1 MNDDFEWL
9 DYDEESEAP
18 VEKRRG
24 RLSRFVP
31 GFLRRRRTG
40 SNETSKAESEAPVEN
55 RRGRLSRFVPGFL
68 RRRRANSNDTSKA
81 ESDSNARRGLFRF
94 IPRFFRRRGAAPS
107 EVSAADLALQM
118 GDRPVEEL
126 DDRLQALRG
135 RASSRTQEDSD
146 TARQALYDVDE
157 VLVTPE
163 IIHRPGGVISP
174 LALSKAQQEQVELL
188 RDMVGVNEQP
198 ASEDSSGGRFSR
210 PTNIFS
216 LASVPQLLISLVMLL
231 ALALPFVSSGF
242 GEGEMPPTEFGSDRP
257 ATNTAFNLLDNLT
270 QDDFVLVAFEY
281 GPTAAG
287 ELDAVSD
294 IILRHLFAQGAKPI
308 IVSGNPIALVHAR
321 NVINEI
327 RRSVAPVNTTLEENK
342 DYFFLRFLS
351 GGALGL
357 RDLSRNFGSIVTIS
371 ATGKPTG
378 LAMTSLEEL
387 SLIVLIAERADDIR
401 NWAEQVATETRTH
414 FVAATGHAAQPLSQ
428 PYADQ
433 FDAIFGLIVGFRDAY
448 TYGEMLDSIY
458 GDYDPPRVTAGPSP
472 TPTTTATA
480 TATPTATTTPEP
492 AATATATPT
501 ETPPP
506 PPTATP
512 TEEQEPVVE
521 PLAVEPLASETPL
534 LNPVVEVITAG
545 LVNIRRSPT
554 TTSDILALARAGDIY
569 PVLGENE
576 DGAWINILLPDGVG
590 GWIASFLVE
599 QYLAPAGA
607 TGGAGE
613 DSADAGGRRTV
624 LRLSFGLQ
632 MGKNRPRF
640 YQADQP
646 IPGDRAEFVVLRD
659 QRQDVARLDAMTLG
673 TIAAVLI
680 ILSGN
685 MFYAFRALAR
695 RRRDT
700 RNR

>member
-18 VEKRRG
+18 VENRRG

-31 GFLRRRRTG
+31 GFLRRRRAG

-188 RDMVGVNEQP
+188 RDMVGVTEQP
-198 ASEDSSGGRFSR
+198 ASEESSGGRFSR
-210 PTNIFS
+210 PANIFS

-294 IILRHLFAQGAKPI
+294 IILRHLFAQ
-308 IVSGNPIALVHAR
+308 
-321 NVINEI
+321 
-327 RRSVAPVNTTLEENK
+327 APNQ
-342 DYFFLRFLS
+342 LS
-351 GGALGL
+351 
-357 RDLSRNFGSIVTIS
+357 S
-371 ATGKPTG
+371 
-378 LAMTSLEEL
+378 
-387 SLIVLIAERADDIR
+387 
-401 NWAEQVATETRTH
+401 
-414 FVAATGHAAQPLSQ
+414 AATQL
-428 PYADQ
+428 
-433 FDAIFGLIVGFRDAY
+433 RWC
-448 TYGEMLDSIY
+448 M
-458 GDYDPPRVTAGPSP
+458 R
-472 TPTTTATA
+472 ATSS
-480 TATPTATTTPEP
+480 T
-492 AATATATPT
+492 
-501 ETPPP
+501 
-506 PPTATP
+506 
-512 TEEQEPVVE
+512 
-521 PLAVEPLASETPL
+521 
-534 LNPVVEVITAG
+534 
-545 LVNIRRSPT
+545 RS
-554 TTSDILALARAGDIY
+554 
-569 PVLGENE
+569 
-576 DGAWINILLPDGVG
+576 GVR
-590 GWIASFLVE
+590 W
-599 QYLAPAGA
+599 
-607 TGGAGE
+607 
-613 DSADAGGRRTV
+613 
-624 LRLSFGLQ
+624 RL
-632 MGKNRPRF
+632 
-640 YQADQP
+640 
-646 IPGDRAEFVVLRD
+646 
-659 QRQDVARLDAMTLG
+659 
-673 TIAAVLI
+673 
-680 ILSGN
+680 
-685 MFYAFRALAR
+685 
-695 RRRDT
+695 
-700 RNR
+700 